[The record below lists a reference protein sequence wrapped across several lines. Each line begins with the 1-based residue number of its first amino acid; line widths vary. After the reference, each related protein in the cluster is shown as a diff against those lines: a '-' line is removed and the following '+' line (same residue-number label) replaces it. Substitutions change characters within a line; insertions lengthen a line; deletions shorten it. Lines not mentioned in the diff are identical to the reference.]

1 MLLISLKER
10 YMKKF
15 KEFLKEFHEIKKPKK
30 KIYDILK
37 KEPSEKKD
45 RIGQTQYKGIKQELL
60 NHIHRENLYRMKDLM
75 RRFELPDDL
84 KNEFNSK
91 MVPINELPEEENKKY
106 AEELAAL
113 YSIFKKYIELKKTIT
128 HKEETD
134 ELKRYPI
141 GTIKNLISQGKSL
154 GEIADYFKIPKS
166 TLSYKIGELYQT
178 SYSKLKKQMN
188 K

>member
-1 MLLISLKER
+1 MIQ
-10 YMKKF
+10 F
-15 KEFLKEFHEIKKPKK
+15 KQFLKEFNTTKKPKK

-37 KEPSEKKD
+37 KEPSEKKGA
-45 RIGQTQYKGIKQELL
+45 ISQTQYKGIKDELL
-60 NHIHRENLYRMKDLM
+60 NHIHRENIYMMKDLM
-75 RRFELPDDL
+75 RRFT
-84 KNEFNSK
+84 
-91 MVPINELPEEENKKY
+91 LPEELVEEFKSKIVPLNEISEEQNEEY
-106 AEELAAL
+106 ASELASL

-134 ELKRYPI
+134 EVKRYPL

-154 GEIADYFKIPKS
+154 GEIAEYFKVPKS